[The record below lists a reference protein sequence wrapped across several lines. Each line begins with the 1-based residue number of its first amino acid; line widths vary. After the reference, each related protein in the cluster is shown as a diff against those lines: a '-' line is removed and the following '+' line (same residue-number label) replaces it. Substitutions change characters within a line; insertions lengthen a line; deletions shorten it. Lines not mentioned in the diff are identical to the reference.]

1 MIGVSPE
8 MLNWSE
14 IITSLGI
21 FSMRCAIWWSSLLL
35 KHTASLQEFSLTL
48 EKSRL
53 LNPVRL
59 GHASQLPSSC
69 FRHQSRVILRE
80 RYAFEAQVDVVL
92 YPSLQSSHRDEAALL
107 PVPRKVTVE

>member
-21 FSMRCAIWWSSLLL
+21 FWMRCAIWWLSLLL
-35 KHTASLQEFSLTL
+35 KHTASLHEFSLTS

-59 GHASQLPSSC
+59 GHASQLPASGTRVASSFENGTLLRLRYSSIC
-69 FRHQSRVILRE
+69 EITSMGCEPSCRVSARG
-80 RYAFEAQVDVVL
+80 
-92 YPSLQSSHRDEAALL
+92 
-107 PVPRKVTVE
+107 